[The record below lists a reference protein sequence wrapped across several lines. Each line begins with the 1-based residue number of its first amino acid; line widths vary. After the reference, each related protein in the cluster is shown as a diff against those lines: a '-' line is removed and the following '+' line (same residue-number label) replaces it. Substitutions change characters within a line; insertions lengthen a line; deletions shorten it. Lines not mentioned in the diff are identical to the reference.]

1 MHLLVTSLVLTFYD
15 LRDHKIYRKH
25 LFIALLLTTPF
36 ISFKSI
42 ALGVLNYLL
51 FFTLHHLS
59 KRGIGM
65 GDVRLSLLIGI
76 YVGSFAGDW
85 RTVVYANLISW
96 ILAGLIVTTSLLF
109 KRTSLRGRLAFAPF
123 MFVGLYLGLI
133 FQH

>member
-1 MHLLVTSLVLTFYD
+1 
-15 LRDHKIYRKH
+15 
-25 LFIALLLTTPF
+25 
-36 ISFKSI
+36 
-42 ALGVLNYLL
+42 
-51 FFTLHHLS
+51 
-59 KRGIGM
+59 M

-133 FQH
+133 FQL

>member
-15 LRDHKIYRKH
+15 LRDRKIYRKH

-133 FQH
+133 FQR